1 MKKLL
6 VLSVCVFSLLLVVGC
21 GKDKKVEKNE
31 NKLLDNQI
39 VNEVEFS
46 GANLIYENELS
57 TFTVVVTN
65 KAKTSKKV
73 GVVDIIFKDKDGNE
87 IITLKGLVDKELK
100 TNNSAS
106 ISASASIDLKSAK
119 SIEYKF

>member
-6 VLSVCVFSLLLVVGC
+6 VLSLCVFSLLLVVGC

-31 NKLLDNQI
+31 KKLLDNQI

-46 GANLIYENELS
+46 GANLTYENELS

-65 KAKTSKKV
+65 KANSSKKI
-73 GVVDIIFKDKDGNE
+73 GVVDITFKDKDGNV

-106 ISASASIDLKSAK
+106 ISASAGIDLKSAK
-119 SIEYKF
+119 TIEYKF

>member
-6 VLSVCVFSLLLVVGC
+6 VLGICLMTLITVVGC
-21 GKDKKVEKNE
+21 GKDKKEEKKE
-31 NKLLDNQI
+31 NNLLDNQI

-46 GANLIYENELS
+46 GANLTYENELS

-65 KAKTSKKV
+65 KAKEAKKV
-73 GVVDIIFKDKDGNE
+73 GIVNITFKDKDGNE

>member
-1 MKKLL
+1 MKKVL
-6 VLSVCVFSLLLVVGC
+6 VLGICLMTLITVVGC
-21 GKDKKVEKNE
+21 GKDKKEEKKE
-31 NKLLDNQI
+31 NNLLDNQI

-46 GANLIYENELS
+46 GANLTYENELS

-65 KAKTSKKV
+65 KAKEAKKV
-73 GVVDIIFKDKDGNE
+73 GIVNITFKDKDGNE